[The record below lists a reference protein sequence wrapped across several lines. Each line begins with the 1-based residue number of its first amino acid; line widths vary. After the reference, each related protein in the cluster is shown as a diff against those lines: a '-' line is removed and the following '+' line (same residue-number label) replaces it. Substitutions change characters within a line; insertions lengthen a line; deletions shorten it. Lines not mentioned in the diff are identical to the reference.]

1 MGYVVPTPAG
11 SAFHG
16 LKVSADGLLTYTKVG
31 LSDNATVNITDGTH
45 QQSLMGTDNDAAKGT
60 SAGWTYDQVRVDDN
74 KLTYYMDAA
83 GHLVAK
89 YFGEYS
95 YAASSD
101 GATRNWKP

>member
-1 MGYVVPTPAG
+1 MGYVVPAPEG

-16 LKVSADGLLTYTKVG
+16 LKASTDGLLTYTKIG
-31 LSDNATVNITDGTH
+31 LPENATVNMTDGSYI
-45 QQSLMGTDNDAAKGT
+45 QSLMGTDNDAAKGT
-60 SAGWTYDQVRVDDN
+60 TVDWTYDQVRIDDN
-74 KLTYYMDAA
+74 KLTYYMDAN

-101 GATRNWKP
+101 GETRNWKP